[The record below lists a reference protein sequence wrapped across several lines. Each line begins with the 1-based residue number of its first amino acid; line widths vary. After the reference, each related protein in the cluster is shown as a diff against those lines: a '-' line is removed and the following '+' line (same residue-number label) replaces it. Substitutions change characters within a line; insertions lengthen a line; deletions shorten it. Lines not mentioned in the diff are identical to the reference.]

1 MTPWS
6 VIRALLGGN
15 GLIVGL
21 IVGLVTTALLWD
33 RGRINRAEQRGA
45 ATWQAHTEAANAKGV
60 DTAGKAG
67 ALVRD
72 PRSRG
77 VQDPNFRGQ

>member
-1 MTPWS
+1 MTVLKVLS
-6 VIRALLGGN
+6 GLVSGN

-21 IVGLVTTALLWD
+21 IAGLLVTGLLWD
-33 RGRINRAEQRGA
+33 SGRIKRAEQRGA
-45 ATWQAHTEAANAKGV
+45 ATWQATTEAANAKGV

-77 VQDPNFRGQ
+77 VQDPNYRRQ

>member
-1 MTPWS
+1 MIWLTLKS
-6 VIRALLGGN
+6 LFLGN

-33 RGRINRAEQRGA
+33 SGRIKRAEQRGA
-45 ATWQAHTEAANAKGV
+45 ATWQATTEAAGAKGV
-60 DTAGKAG
+60 DTASKAG